1 MTMSHLS
8 NDNNGS
14 DRYVPSPISYYAE
27 QGWKLI
33 PCHGI
38 SPAGCNCGNSHS
50 GRSDGG
56 KHPMISDWP
65 LNATSDSQQLHN
77 WFGNE
82 SRNNVAVVCDQSGL
96 VVIDIDPRNGGDES
110 FIALESFLEGA
121 IPITVTALT
130 GEYTVKGK
138 KVRGRHLYFKADS
151 TAQYIKDFSR
161 LGYKGIDVKS
171 NGYVLL
177 SPSLHSSGVYY
188 EWEDGLSPYDIEI
201 AELSTELKNVM
212 IKGNKNHKLPI
223 NSDHID
229 FTKFQDVIASSS
241 AKRELANQVERIAK
255 KTMEGQ
261 RNVALNESAFVMG
274 QFIAGGQISLDEARN
289 SLFEAARI
297 AYAGENADAEI
308 ASVLRINGGGFEA
321 GAQLPI
327 YDITL
332 EGSSAS
338 EEVMS
343 IDEAAF
349 MAKMNVVNWEELW
362 ADTSE
367 EIWFVDGLICAE
379 RGHTIYS
386 DPGVGKS
393 LLVREICAC
402 LASGKPVLGLPPKE
416 PIRILYIDHEN
427 IPKTDIRRSLID
439 MGFDWPELK
448 ENFILMSFPEFAPF
462 DLPKG
467 GQELKRVLE
476 IVNPDLVVMDTA
488 SRTIQGKENDNDTW
502 IDFYN
507 YTGKVLKFLGIAY
520 IRIDHTGK
528 NANAG
533 PRGGSAKMGD
543 VDLVW
548 YLKEEE
554 TDSKFTLENEKH
566 RVPLERLEYTLRR
579 ETEPLRHTIS
589 SAMDWTSI
597 MKRHLR
603 FLEIVGAISDYMA
616 THPSQK
622 LGLNSL
628 YKAMQKICKDNGYSR
643 RDFDAAR
650 QEYLR
655 IQEEDAA

>member
-1 MTMSHLS
+1 
-8 NDNNGS
+8 
-14 DRYVPSPISYYAE
+14 
-27 QGWKLI
+27 
-33 PCHGI
+33 
-38 SPAGCNCGNSHS
+38 
-50 GRSDGG
+50 
-56 KHPMISDWP
+56 MISDWP
-65 LNATSDSQQLHN
+65 LNATSDSQQLHK

-82 SRNNVAVVCDQSGL
+82 SQNNVAVVCDESGL

-110 FIALESFLEGA
+110 FIALESLLEGA
-121 IPITVTALT
+121 IPTTVTALT

-151 TAQYIKDFSR
+151 TTRYIKDFSR

-177 SPSLHSSGVYY
+177 SPSLHSSGVNY
-188 EWEDGLSPYDIEI
+188 EWEEGLSPYDIEI
-201 AELSTELKNVM
+201 AELSTELKSVM
-212 IKGNKNHKLPI
+212 IKGYKNHKLPN

-229 FTKFQDVIASSS
+229 FTKFQEVIASSS
-241 AKRELANQVERIAK
+241 AKRELANQVERITK
-255 KTMEGQ
+255 ETMEGQ

-274 QFIAGGQISLDEARN
+274 QYIAGGQISLNEAQN
-289 SLFEAARI
+289 ALFEAARI
-297 AYAGENADAEI
+297 AYAGEDADAEI

-332 EGSSAS
+332 ESSSAA

-402 LASGKPVLGLPPKE
+402 LASGKSVLGLPPKE

-476 IVNPDLVVMDTA
+476 IVKPDLVVMDTA

-507 YTGKVLKFLGIAY
+507 YTGKVLKSLGIAY

-566 RVPLERLEYTLRR
+566 RVPLERLEYALRR
-579 ETEPLRHTIS
+579 ETEPLRHIIS

-603 FLEIVGAISDYMA
+603 FLEIVDAISDYMA

-622 LGLNSL
+622 VGLNSL

-655 IQEEDAA
+655 IQEEEAA

>member
-1 MTMSHLS
+1 
-8 NDNNGS
+8 
-14 DRYVPSPISYYAE
+14 
-27 QGWKLI
+27 
-33 PCHGI
+33 
-38 SPAGCNCGNSHS
+38 
-50 GRSDGG
+50 
-56 KHPMISDWP
+56 MISDWP
-65 LNATSDSQQLHN
+65 LNATSDSQQLHK

-82 SRNNVAVVCDQSGL
+82 SQNNVAVVCDESGL

-110 FIALESFLEGA
+110 FIALESLLEGA
-121 IPITVTALT
+121 IPTTVTALT

-151 TAQYIKDFSR
+151 TTRYIKDFSR

-177 SPSLHSSGVYY
+177 SPSLHSSGVNY
-188 EWEDGLSPYDIEI
+188 EWEEGLSPYDIEI
-201 AELSTELKNVM
+201 AELSTELKSVM
-212 IKGNKNHKLPI
+212 IKGNKNHKLPN

-229 FTKFQDVIASSS
+229 FTKFQEVMASSS
-241 AKRELANQVERIAK
+241 AKRELANQVERITK

-274 QFIAGGQISLDEARN
+274 QYIAGGQISLNEARN
-289 SLFEAARI
+289 ALFEAARI
-297 AYAGENADAEI
+297 AYAGEDADAEI
-308 ASVLRINGGGFEA
+308 ASVLRVNGGGFEA

-332 EGSSAS
+332 EGSLAT

-402 LASGKPVLGLPPKE
+402 LASGKSVLGLPPKE

-476 IVNPDLVVMDTA
+476 IVKPDLVVMDTA

-507 YTGKVLKFLGIAY
+507 YTGKVLKSLGIAY

-566 RVPLERLEYTLRR
+566 RVPLECLEYTLRR
-579 ETEPLRHTIS
+579 ETEPLRHIIS
-589 SAMDWTSI
+589 SAMDWPSI

-603 FLEIVGAISDYMA
+603 FLEIVDAISDYIA

-622 LGLNSL
+622 VGLNSL

-655 IQEEDAA
+655 IQEEEAA

>member
-1 MTMSHLS
+1 
-8 NDNNGS
+8 
-14 DRYVPSPISYYAE
+14 
-27 QGWKLI
+27 
-33 PCHGI
+33 
-38 SPAGCNCGNSHS
+38 
-50 GRSDGG
+50 
-56 KHPMISDWP
+56 MISDWP
-65 LNATSDSQQLHN
+65 LNATSDSQQLHK

-82 SRNNVAVVCDQSGL
+82 SQNNVAVVCDESGL

-110 FIALESFLEGA
+110 FIALESLLEGA
-121 IPITVTALT
+121 IPTTVTALT

-151 TAQYIKDFSR
+151 TTRYIKDFSR

-177 SPSLHSSGVYY
+177 SPSLHSSGVNY
-188 EWEDGLSPYDIEI
+188 EWEEGLSPYDIEI
-201 AELSTELKNVM
+201 AELSTELKSVM
-212 IKGNKNHKLPI
+212 IKGYKNHKLPN

-229 FTKFQDVIASSS
+229 FTKFQEVIASSS
-241 AKRELANQVERIAK
+241 AKRELANQVERITK
-255 KTMEGQ
+255 ETMEGQ

-274 QFIAGGQISLDEARN
+274 QYIAGGQISLNEAQN
-289 SLFEAARI
+289 ALFEAARI
-297 AYAGENADAEI
+297 AYAGEDADAEI

-332 EGSSAS
+332 EGSSAA

-402 LASGKPVLGLPPKE
+402 LASGKSVLGLPPKE

-476 IVNPDLVVMDTA
+476 IVKPDLVVMDTA

-507 YTGKVLKFLGIAY
+507 YTGKVLKSLGIAY

-566 RVPLERLEYTLRR
+566 RVPLERLEYALRR
-579 ETEPLRHTIS
+579 ETEPLRHIIS

-603 FLEIVGAISDYMA
+603 FLEIVDAISDYMA

-622 LGLNSL
+622 VGLNSL

-643 RDFDAAR
+643 RDFDVAR

-655 IQEEDAA
+655 IQEEEAA

>member
-1 MTMSHLS
+1 
-8 NDNNGS
+8 
-14 DRYVPSPISYYAE
+14 
-27 QGWKLI
+27 
-33 PCHGI
+33 
-38 SPAGCNCGNSHS
+38 
-50 GRSDGG
+50 
-56 KHPMISDWP
+56 
-65 LNATSDSQQLHN
+65 
-77 WFGNE
+77 
-82 SRNNVAVVCDQSGL
+82 
-96 VVIDIDPRNGGDES
+96 
-110 FIALESFLEGA
+110 
-121 IPITVTALT
+121 VTALT

-138 KVRGRHLYFKADS
+138 KVRGRHLYFKADP

-177 SPSLHSSGVYY
+177 PPSLHSSGVNY
-188 EWEDGLSPYDIEI
+188 EWEDGLSPYDAVI
-201 AELSTELKNVM
+201 AELSTELKSVM
-212 IKGNKNHKLPI
+212 VKGNKNHKLP
-223 NSDHID
+223 NDTDHID
-229 FTKFQDVIASSS
+229 FTKFQDVLPTSS
-241 AKRELANQVERIAK
+241 AKRELADQVERIAK
-255 KTMEGQ
+255 KTNQGQ

-274 QFIAGGQISLDEARN
+274 QFIGGGQISLDEARN
-289 SLFEAARI
+289 ALFEAARI
-297 AYAGENADAEI
+297 AYAGEDADAEI
-308 ASVLRINGGGFEA
+308 ASVLRTNGGGFEA

-327 YDITL
+327 YDITF
-332 EGSSAS
+332 GVSSAA

-402 LASGKPVLGLPPKE
+402 LASGKSVLGLPPKE

-476 IVNPDLVVMDTA
+476 IVKPDLVVMDTA

-507 YTGKVLKFLGIAY
+507 YTGKVLKSLGIAY

-579 ETEPLRHTIS
+579 DTEPLRHIIS

-603 FLEIVGAISDYMA
+603 FLEIVDAISDYMA

-622 LGLNSL
+622 VGLNSL

-655 IQEEDAA
+655 IQEEEAA

>member
-1 MTMSHLS
+1 
-8 NDNNGS
+8 
-14 DRYVPSPISYYAE
+14 
-27 QGWKLI
+27 
-33 PCHGI
+33 
-38 SPAGCNCGNSHS
+38 
-50 GRSDGG
+50 
-56 KHPMISDWP
+56 MISDWP
-65 LNATSDSQQLHN
+65 LNATSDSQQLHK

-82 SRNNVAVVCDQSGL
+82 SQNNVAVVCDESGL

-110 FIALESFLEGA
+110 FIALESLLEGA
-121 IPITVTALT
+121 IPTTVTALT

-151 TAQYIKDFSR
+151 TTRYIKDFSR

-177 SPSLHSSGVYY
+177 SPSLHSSGVNY
-188 EWEDGLSPYDIEI
+188 EWEEGLSPYDIEI
-201 AELSTELKNVM
+201 AELSTELKSVM
-212 IKGNKNHKLPI
+212 IKGNKNHKLPN

-229 FTKFQDVIASSS
+229 FTKFQEVMASSS
-241 AKRELANQVERIAK
+241 AKRELANQVERITK

-274 QFIAGGQISLDEARN
+274 QYIAGGQISLNEARN
-289 SLFEAARI
+289 ALFEAARI
-297 AYAGENADAEI
+297 AYAGEDADAEI
-308 ASVLRINGGGFEA
+308 ASVLRVNGGGFEA

-332 EGSSAS
+332 EGSLAT

-402 LASGKPVLGLPPKE
+402 LASGKSVLGLPPKE

-476 IVNPDLVVMDTA
+476 IVKPDLVVMDTA

-507 YTGKVLKFLGIAY
+507 YTGKVLKSLGIAY

-566 RVPLERLEYTLRR
+566 RVPLECLEYTLRR
-579 ETEPLRHTIS
+579 ETEPLRHIIS
-589 SAMDWTSI
+589 SAMDWPSI

-603 FLEIVGAISDYMA
+603 FLEIVDAISDYMA

-622 LGLNSL
+622 VGLNSL

-655 IQEEDAA
+655 IQEEEAA

>member
-1 MTMSHLS
+1 MKMSHLS

-14 DRYVPSPISYYAE
+14 DRYIPFPISYYAE

-33 PCHGI
+33 PCYGI

-50 GRSDGG
+50 GRADGG

-65 LNATSDSQQLHN
+65 LNATSDSQQLHK

-82 SRNNVAVVCDQSGL
+82 SQNNVAVVCDESGL

-110 FIALESFLEGA
+110 FIALESLLEGA
-121 IPITVTALT
+121 IPTTVTALT

-151 TAQYIKDFSR
+151 TTRYIKDFSR

-177 SPSLHSSGVYY
+177 SPSLHSSGVNY
-188 EWEDGLSPYDIEI
+188 EWEEGLSHYDIEI
-201 AELSTELKNVM
+201 AELSTELKSVM
-212 IKGNKNHKLPI
+212 IKGNKNHKLPN

-229 FTKFQDVIASSS
+229 FTKFQEVMASSS
-241 AKRELANQVERIAK
+241 AKRELANQVERITK

-274 QFIAGGQISLDEARN
+274 QYIAGGQISLNEARN
-289 SLFEAARI
+289 ALFEAARI
-297 AYAGENADAEI
+297 AYAGEDADAEI
-308 ASVLRINGGGFEA
+308 ASVLRVNGGGFEA

-332 EGSSAS
+332 EGSLAT

-402 LASGKPVLGLPPKE
+402 LASGKSVLGLPPKE

-439 MGFDWPELK
+439 MGFGWPDLK

-467 GQELKRVLE
+467 GQ
-476 IVNPDLVVMDTA
+476 
-488 SRTIQGKENDNDTW
+488 
-502 IDFYN
+502 
-507 YTGKVLKFLGIAY
+507 
-520 IRIDHTGK
+520 
-528 NANAG
+528 
-533 PRGGSAKMGD
+533 
-543 VDLVW
+543 
-548 YLKEEE
+548 
-554 TDSKFTLENEKH
+554 
-566 RVPLERLEYTLRR
+566 
-579 ETEPLRHTIS
+579 
-589 SAMDWTSI
+589 
-597 MKRHLR
+597 
-603 FLEIVGAISDYMA
+603 
-616 THPSQK
+616 
-622 LGLNSL
+622 
-628 YKAMQKICKDNGYSR
+628 
-643 RDFDAAR
+643 
-650 QEYLR
+650 
-655 IQEEDAA
+655 

>member
-1 MTMSHLS
+1 M
-8 NDNNGS
+8 
-14 DRYVPSPISYYAE
+14 
-27 QGWKLI
+27 
-33 PCHGI
+33 
-38 SPAGCNCGNSHS
+38 
-50 GRSDGG
+50 
-56 KHPMISDWP
+56 
-65 LNATSDSQQLHN
+65 
-77 WFGNE
+77 
-82 SRNNVAVVCDQSGL
+82 
-96 VVIDIDPRNGGDES
+96 IDIDPRNGGDES
-110 FIALESFLEGA
+110 FIALESLLEGA
-121 IPITVTALT
+121 IPTTVTALT

-151 TAQYIKDFSR
+151 TTRYIKDFSR

-177 SPSLHSSGVYY
+177 SPSLHSSGVNY
-188 EWEDGLSPYDIEI
+188 EWEEGLSPYDIEI
-201 AELSTELKNVM
+201 AELSTELKSVM
-212 IKGNKNHKLPI
+212 IKGNKNHKLPN

-229 FTKFQDVIASSS
+229 FTKFQEVMASSS
-241 AKRELANQVERIAK
+241 AKRELANQVERITK

-274 QFIAGGQISLDEARN
+274 QYIAGGQISLNEARN
-289 SLFEAARI
+289 ALFEAARI
-297 AYAGENADAEI
+297 AYAGEDADAEI
-308 ASVLRINGGGFEA
+308 ASVLRVNGGGFEA

-332 EGSSAS
+332 EGSLAT

-402 LASGKPVLGLPPKE
+402 LASGKSVLGLPPKE

-476 IVNPDLVVMDTA
+476 IVKPDLVVMDTA

-507 YTGKVLKFLGIAY
+507 YTGKVLKSLGIAY

-566 RVPLERLEYTLRR
+566 RVPLECLEYTLRR
-579 ETEPLRHTIS
+579 ETEPLRHIIS
-589 SAMDWTSI
+589 SAMDWPSI

-603 FLEIVGAISDYMA
+603 FLEIVDAISDYIA

-622 LGLNSL
+622 VGLNSL

-655 IQEEDAA
+655 IQEEEAA

>member
-1 MTMSHLS
+1 MAHVISNDGS
-8 NDNNGS
+8 NDNS
-14 DRYVPSPISYYAE
+14 LPFPISYYSE

-33 PCHGI
+33 PCFGI
-38 SPAGCNCGNSHS
+38 GTKGCTCGNSHA
-50 GRSDGG
+50 GRTDAG

-65 LNATSDSQQLHN
+65 INSTSEPEQLLK
-77 WFGNE
+77 WFGKG
-82 SRNNVAVVCDQSGL
+82 SLNNVAVVCQDSGF
-96 VVIDIDPRNGGDES
+96 VVIDIDPRNGGDDS
-110 FIALESFLEGA
+110 FLALEAFLQGA
-121 IPITVTALT
+121 IPTTVTALT

-138 KVRGRHLYFKADS
+138 KVRGRHLYFKADPN
-151 TAQYIKDFSR
+151 ARFIKDFSR
-161 LGYKGIDVKS
+161 LGYKGIDIKA

-177 SPSLHSSGVYY
+177 PPSSHSSGVQY
-188 EWEDGLSPYDIEI
+188 EWEDGLSPYDTVM
-201 AELSTELKNVM
+201 AELSPEMKSVM
-212 IKGNKNHKLPI
+212 VKGNLSDRLPKH
-223 NSDHID
+223 SLQVD
-229 FTKFQDVIASSS
+229 FSKYQDVIATSN
-241 AKRELANQVERIAK
+241 AKRELAQQSERISS
-255 KTMEGQ
+255 KTMQGE
-261 RNVALNESAFVMG
+261 RNSTLNEAAFVMG
-274 QFIAGGQISLDEARN
+274 QFIGGGQISFEEVRKT
-289 SLFEAARI
+289 LFEAARI
-297 AYAGENADAEI
+297 SFAGEDADAEI
-308 ASVLRINGGGFEA
+308 ASVLRINGGALEA

-327 YDITL
+327 YDATF
-332 EGSSAS
+332 EVPSAE
-338 EEVMS
+338 EEVTS
-343 IDEAAF
+343 LDDKDF
-349 MAKMNVVNWEELW
+349 MNKMNVVNWKELW
-362 ADTSE
+362 ADNSE

-402 LASGKPVLGLPPKE
+402 LASGKSVLGLPPKA
-416 PIRILYIDHEN
+416 PLRILYIDHEN

-439 MGFDWPELK
+439 MGFDWPDFSD
-448 ENFILMSFPEFAPF
+448 NFILMSFPEFAPF

-476 IVNPDLVVMDTA
+476 IVKPDLVVMDTA

-507 YTGKVLKFLGIAY
+507 YTGKILKAMGIAY

-528 NANAG
+528 NSNAG

-579 ETEPLRHTIS
+579 ETEPLRHVIS
-589 SAMDWTSI
+589 SAMDWASI
-597 MKRHLR
+597 TKRHLK
-603 FLEIVGAISDYMA
+603 FLEIVDAISSFVA

-622 LGLNSL
+622 LGLNNL
-628 YKAMQKICKDNGYSR
+628 YRAMQTICKENGYSR

>member
-1 MTMSHLS
+1 
-8 NDNNGS
+8 
-14 DRYVPSPISYYAE
+14 
-27 QGWKLI
+27 
-33 PCHGI
+33 
-38 SPAGCNCGNSHS
+38 
-50 GRSDGG
+50 
-56 KHPMISDWP
+56 MISDWP
-65 LNATSDSQQLHN
+65 LNATSDSQQLHK

-82 SRNNVAVVCDQSGL
+82 SQNNVAVVCDESGL

-110 FIALESFLEGA
+110 FIALESLLEGA
-121 IPITVTALT
+121 IPTTVTALT

-151 TAQYIKDFSR
+151 TTRYIKDFSR

-177 SPSLHSSGVYY
+177 SPSLHSSGVNY
-188 EWEDGLSPYDIEI
+188 EWEEGLSPYDIEI
-201 AELSTELKNVM
+201 AELSTELKSVM
-212 IKGNKNHKLPI
+212 IKGYKNHKLPN

-229 FTKFQDVIASSS
+229 FTKFQEVIASSS
-241 AKRELANQVERIAK
+241 AKRELANQVERITK
-255 KTMEGQ
+255 ETMEGQ

-274 QFIAGGQISLDEARN
+274 QYIAGGQISLNEAQN
-289 SLFEAARI
+289 ALFEAARI
-297 AYAGENADAEI
+297 AYAGEDADAEI

-332 EGSSAS
+332 EGSSAA

-402 LASGKPVLGLPPKE
+402 LASGKSVLGLPPKE

-476 IVNPDLVVMDTA
+476 IVKPDLVVMDTA

-507 YTGKVLKFLGIAY
+507 YTGKVLKSLGIAY

-566 RVPLERLEYTLRR
+566 RVPLERLEYALRR
-579 ETEPLRHTIS
+579 ETEPLRHIIS

-603 FLEIVGAISDYMA
+603 FLEIVDAISDYMA

-622 LGLNSL
+622 VGLNSL

-655 IQEEDAA
+655 IQEEEAA